1 MGLLRASSRRPETDS
16 GRHLDAIRRTARW
29 FSRRDHTNGN
39 QTAMSDTGAASLEAC
54 LAAEHAAMEAW
65 QVRALFLGA
74 LASTNM
80 RLGPQHLF
88 PHILGEDHS
97 FESMENVQTLMGGLM
112 ALWNA
117 LASEVLTERGAQ
129 LSTLSLGQAPSRAK
143 LLAYAARREEELRCF
158 VLGVDTGGDDPAEFG
173 DEGKELFQR
182 LGEAR
187 GFYRGY
193 REALAKIPAGETEEE
208 RAKTWR
214 VLGELTATVE
224 TLLTDLLRVGQA
236 VRAQAIAAY
245 QEFSARGATD
255 DGFGSRS
262 EKVGRNA
269 PCPCGSGRKFKR
281 CCGGGGPVVH

>member
-1 MGLLRASSRRPETDS
+1 
-16 GRHLDAIRRTARW
+16 
-29 FSRRDHTNGN
+29 
-39 QTAMSDTGAASLEAC
+39 MSDPHALAPL

-88 PHILGEDHS
+88 PHILGEDHT
-97 FESMENVQTLMGGLM
+97 FESMENVQALMGGLM
-112 ALWNA
+112 ALWNE
-117 LASEVLTERGAQ
+117 LAGTV
-129 LSTLSLGQAPSRAK
+129 PHWRAK
-143 LLAYAARREEELRCF
+143 LSAISLGTQPSRPALLDYATRREEELRCF
-158 VLGVDTGGDDPAEFG
+158 VLGLDTGGDDPAEFG

-193 REALAKIPAGETEEE
+193 RDALAKISAGETVEE
-208 RAKTWR
+208 RAKTGR
-214 VLGELTATVE
+214 VLDELTATVE
-224 TLLTDLLRVGQA
+224 MLLTDLLRVGQA

-245 QEFSARGATD
+245 EELSTRGQTD
-255 DGFGSRS
+255 DGFVSRS

-269 PCPCGSGRKFKR
+269 PVPAGAGGSSRGAAEERGRQDTEEKFGFPQR
-281 CCGGGGPVVH
+281 AVN